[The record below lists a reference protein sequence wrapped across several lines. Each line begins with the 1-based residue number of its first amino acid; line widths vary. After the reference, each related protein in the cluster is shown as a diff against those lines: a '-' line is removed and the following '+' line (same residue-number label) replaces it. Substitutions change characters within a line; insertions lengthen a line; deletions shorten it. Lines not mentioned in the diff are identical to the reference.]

1 MIAALLSCF
10 FLVQQQQ
17 PMPLCEQMPS
27 ATSHESKADQE
38 VQLFDLNDFFQ
49 PSQEMKTFLD
59 AHVRNR
65 VTEEDKLRA
74 LLHLIFDKDK
84 LNMTYSNYQTM
95 TPRQTFNA
103 RTGNCLSFTGM
114 FIVMARYCDLY
125 AQFQEVSDASSWAR
139 HGKFMVY
146 NRHMNSIVYIHGRK
160 VEVDFNY
167 QVDKNFKI
175 IHRVSDQRGIA
186 HYYNNLGAECLA
198 MDKYDLARHYFMAS
212 IKMDPGFSQGLTN
225 LGVLERV
232 TGHYKLAEK
241 CYLQSAK
248 LNRFDYTPL
257 MNLALLYNMQG
268 KIRESDRL
276 MRKVRRFRERNP
288 FYHYT
293 LGRTS
298 LDEKHYREAVSHF
311 KRALRIHKTN
321 PRFLVGLAAAYQ
333 MTGKLE
339 KARKLVLKAKD
350 LVESKD
356 KYIYDLK
363 LQRLY
368 AKR

>member
-1 MIAALLSCF
+1 MIAALLFCL
-10 FLVQQQQ
+10 FLVQQ
-17 PMPLCEQMPS
+17 PLPQSEETPLDG
-27 ATSHESKADQE
+27 SHETNTDRDAQ
-38 VQLFDLNDFFQ
+38 VFDLNDFFQ
-49 PSQEMKTFLD
+49 PSPEMKMFLD
-59 AHVRNR
+59 THVRNR

-114 FIVMARYCDLY
+114 FIVMARYCHLY
-125 AQFQEVSDASSWAR
+125 AQFQEVSDASSWAK

-146 NRHMNSIVYIHGRK
+146 NRHMNSIVFIHGRK

-175 IHRVSDQRGIA
+175 IHRVSDRRGIA

-198 MDKYDLARHYFMAS
+198 MEKYDRARYYFMAS
-212 IKMDPGFSQGLTN
+212 IKMDPEFSQGLTN

-232 TGHYKLAEK
+232 TGHYELAETY
-241 CYLQSAK
+241 YLQSAK

-268 KIRESDRL
+268 KIREADRL
-276 MRKVRRFRERNP
+276 TRKVRRFKERNP

-298 LDEKHYREAVSHF
+298 LDEKNYRDAISHF

-350 LVESKD
+350 LVDSKD

-368 AKR
+368 ANK